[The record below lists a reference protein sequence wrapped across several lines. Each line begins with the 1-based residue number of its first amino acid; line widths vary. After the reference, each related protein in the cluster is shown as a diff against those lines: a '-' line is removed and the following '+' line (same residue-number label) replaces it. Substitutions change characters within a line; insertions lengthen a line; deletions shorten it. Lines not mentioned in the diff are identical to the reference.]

1 MNRSTKL
8 AVIALSAAAL
18 AACGHGD
25 YHDPVTVG
33 IGIAVP
39 VGPPAPAP
47 LAGLGLQLTR
57 IGPEAIQ
64 LDWSFDPY
72 AAVYE
77 VSRDGFPL
85 ASVRS
90 TSLIDASVLI
100 GDRYC
105 YRVVG
110 RDGRGALVSLSS
122 VGCLTLF

>member
-1 MNRSTKL
+1 MIRATKL
-8 AVIALSAAAL
+8 AATALAALAL
-18 AACGHGD
+18 AACGHGG
-25 YHDPVTVG
+25 YYDPVPVSVG
-33 IGIAVP
+33 VGVAVP
-39 VGPPAPAP
+39 VGSPPVS
-47 LAGLGLQLTR
+47 GLGLQLTR
-57 IGPEAIQ
+57 VGPESIQ

-85 ASVRS
+85 ASVRAN
-90 TSLIDASVLI
+90 SLIDASGLI

-110 RDGRGALVSLSS
+110 RDGRGVAVSTSS

>member
-1 MNRSTKL
+1 MIRATKL
-8 AVIALSAAAL
+8 AATALAALAL
-18 AACGHGD
+18 AACGHGG
-25 YHDPVTVG
+25 YYDPVPVSVDVG
-33 IGIAVP
+33 VAVP
-39 VGPPAPAP
+39 VGPPPVS
-47 LAGLGLQLTR
+47 GLGLQLTR
-57 IGPEAIQ
+57 VGPESIQ

-85 ASVRS
+85 ASVRAN
-90 TSLIDASVLI
+90 SLIDASGLI

-110 RDGRGALVSLSS
+110 RDGRGVAVSTSS

>member
-1 MNRSTKL
+1 MIRATKL
-8 AVIALSAAAL
+8 AATALAALAL
-18 AACGHGD
+18 AACGHGG
-25 YHDPVTVG
+25 YYDPVPVSVG
-33 IGIAVP
+33 VGVAVP
-39 VGPPAPAP
+39 VGPPPVS
-47 LAGLGLQLTR
+47 GLGLQLTR
-57 IGPEAIQ
+57 VGPESIQ

-85 ASVRS
+85 ASVRAN
-90 TSLIDASVLI
+90 SLIDASGLI

-110 RDGRGALVSLSS
+110 RDGRGVAVSTSS